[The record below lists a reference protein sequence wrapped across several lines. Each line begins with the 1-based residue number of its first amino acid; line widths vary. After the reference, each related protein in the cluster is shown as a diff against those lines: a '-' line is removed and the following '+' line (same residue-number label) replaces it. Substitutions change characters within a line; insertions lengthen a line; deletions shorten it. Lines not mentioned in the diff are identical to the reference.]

1 MFIIESFQIIDHNIY
16 GVDLFTGRIAPSNS
30 HCAELFYIVDVT
42 NNEEFIK
49 REALQMLLQFGP
61 TNYFFYGKKRKLW
74 HLVFDETDIMLNSNK
89 ETVANTID
97 CSTLDELIDELK
109 DRKHLRNIVNCDYYL
124 IYDNEEIFEFVK
136 NEISK

>member
-30 HCAELFYIVDVT
+30 HCAEIFYIVDVT

-49 REALQMLLQFGP
+49 REALQMLLQFGQ
-61 TNYFFYGKKRKLW
+61 TNYFFYGKQRKLW

>member
-49 REALQMLLQFGP
+49 REALQMLLQFGQ
-61 TNYFFYGKKRKLW
+61 TNYFFYGKQRKLW

-97 CSTLDELIDELK
+97 CSTLDELIGG
-109 DRKHLRNIVNCDYYL
+109 
-124 IYDNEEIFEFVK
+124 
-136 NEISK
+136 

>member
-1 MFIIESFQIIDHNIY
+1 MFIIEFFQIIDHNIF

-49 REALQMLLQFGP
+49 REALQMLLQFGQ
-61 TNYFFYGKKRKLW
+61 TNYFFYGKQRKLW

>member
-30 HCAELFYIVDVT
+30 HCSELFYIVDVT

-49 REALQMLLQFGP
+49 REALQMLLQFGQ
-61 TNYFFYGKKRKLW
+61 TNYFFYGKQRKLW

>member
-16 GVDLFTGRIAPSNS
+16 GVDLFTGRITPSNS
-30 HCAELFYIVDVT
+30 HCAELFYIVDTT

-49 REALQMLLQFGP
+49 REALQMLLQFGQ
-61 TNYFFYGKKRKLW
+61 TNYFFYGKQSKLW
-74 HLVFDETDIMLNSNK
+74 HLIFDETDIMLNSNK

-109 DRKHLRNIVNCDYYL
+109 NRKHLRNIVNCDYYL
-124 IYDNEEIFEFVK
+124 IYDNEETFEFVK

>member
-49 REALQMLLQFGP
+49 REALQMLLQFGQ
-61 TNYFFYGKKRKLW
+61 TNYFFYGKQRKLW